1 MHLASMPYLGNC
13 PDDEVIGISFR
24 SKHGLQR
31 NETKANVWHGHKT
44 YTFTLVVHIAKVLFI
59 L

>member
-1 MHLASMPYLGNC
+1 MPYLGNC